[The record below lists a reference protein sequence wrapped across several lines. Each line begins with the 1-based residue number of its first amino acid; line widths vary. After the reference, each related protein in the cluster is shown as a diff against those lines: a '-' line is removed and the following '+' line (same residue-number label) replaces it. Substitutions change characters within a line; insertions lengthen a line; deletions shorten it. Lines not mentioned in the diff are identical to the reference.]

1 MLQYPGVG
9 QHRLI
14 HLCPL
19 EWHKLST
26 RSGGSNGRP
35 ARPLLPQPK
44 VRIRTWVLF
53 SGANANPPGYSGSR
67 ASQASRALVYLGR
80 GRTITIVGQAGSNC
94 SYTLV
99 ELRSL

>member
-14 HLCPL
+14 HLYPL

-26 RSGGSNGRP
+26 TSGGSNGTP
-35 ARPLLPQPK
+35 FVAAAESPDPHFG
-44 VRIRTWVLF
+44 VLF

-80 GRTITIVGQAGSNC
+80 GRTITIVGHTGLNC

-99 ELRSL
+99 GFRSL